1 MDLKW
6 KEKWGHVFAV
16 ILILHKV
23 PTLYIPS
30 YLRTNDTQLHKCE
43 DPWLKKEILYS
54 FSGSSIF
61 QFSFQASHHL
71 SCNWVWPPNLK
82 TLMLEKIKGRLRR
95 GRQRMR
101 WLDGITNSKDM
112 SLSKLRQIVKDRE
125 AWCAAVHGVKESR
138 TWLSDW
144 TTTKITT
151 NGVYME
157 MMQVKW

>member
-1 MDLKW
+1 MCLQLPWFSTK
-6 KEKWGHVFAV
+6 F
-16 ILILHKV
+16 LHFIV
-23 PTLYIPS
+23 PS
-30 YLRTNDTQLHKCE
+30 YLRTNDTQLPKGE
-43 DPWLKKEILYS
+43 DPWFKKKFLYS
-54 FSGSSIF
+54 FSGSFIF

-71 SCNWVWPPNLK
+71 PCNWIWPPNLK
-82 TLMLEKIKGRLRR
+82 TLMEKIKGRQRK

-112 SLSKLRQIVKDRE
+112 SLSKLWKIVKDRH
-125 AWCAAVHGVKESR
+125 AWHAAVHGVIESR

-144 TTTKITT
+144 TTTTKITT